1 MALKIKNREEAV
13 AVFREMVKKKKDLE
27 MKVQEEYTQARKEA
41 ENCYA
46 TI

>member
-13 AVFREMVKKKKDLE
+13 KVLREMVRKKKE
-27 MKVQEEYTQARKEA
+27 MEKIVQEEYSQTRKEA